1 MTTSMPER
9 PTRTIHHLL
18 LAVLA
23 VALVAA
29 GAVGGSLA
37 QSEDPKDPKKFSDV
51 TSDTCHTVLLG
62 LSASVLDRVV
72 PASHYVGGWQKV
84 TRKKGQYSALCGID
98 TDGRRALRVSV
109 QQQSAAAPLRDPR
122 PSVKGRT
129 EEIPGF
135 EASWS
140 TPSGA
145 AGTLPC
151 TEDRDADEDTELQVV
166 VESFAVKGEGAR
178 KDLVRILKA
187 SAETNRERACYGAPM
202 EDGSAY
208 G

>member
-1 MTTSMPER
+1 MPER
-9 PTRTIHHLL
+9 PTRPLRYVL
-18 LAVLA
+18 LALLA
-23 VALVAA
+23 AALVAA

-37 QSEDPKDPKKFSDV
+37 QSEDPKGPKKLSQV
-51 TSDTCHTVLLG
+51 TGDTCHTVLLG

-72 PASHYVGGWQKV
+72 PASHYVGGRQKV

-98 TDGRRALRVSV
+98 TDGKRALRVSV
-109 QQQSAAAPLRDPR
+109 QQQSAAAPLRDPD

-135 EASWS
+135 GASWS

-145 AGTLPC
+145 AATVPC
-151 TEDRDADEDTELQVV
+151 TKNKDADENTELQVV
-166 VESFAVKGEGAR
+166 VESFAEKGEGVR

-208 G
+208 E